1 MYPRKSTSSAKGA
14 TKHPTPTLST
24 DIFALIEEVT
34 ANARSMGNAAT
45 KENAAAGLMGARNP
59 SSASALLSLLACAAT
74 MAETDIMTWKRFT
87 TPTQIQPCRMRRRP
101 VSFIKS
107 LIYVQITN
115 PAQAISA
122 DEVADR

>member
-45 KENAAAGLMGARNP
+45 KENAAAGLM
-59 SSASALLSLLACAAT
+59 
-74 MAETDIMTWKRFT
+74 
-87 TPTQIQPCRMRRRP
+87 
-101 VSFIKS
+101 IKA

-115 PAQAISA
+115 TAQAISA
-122 DEVADR
+122 YEVADR